1 MDKIIEYVGEVLPD
15 GHVSIPE
22 EIRQT
27 LAASPHA
34 QIQITIKLLQSD
46 EERQQEAW
54 EVFRRMGQD
63 AKPGRLQDASIHHDR
78 YLYGKEG

>member
-1 MDKIIEYVGEVLPD
+1 MDKILEYIGEVLPD
-15 GHVSIPE
+15 GQVSIPE

-46 EERQQEAW
+46 EEQQQEAW

-63 AKPGRLQDASIHHDR
+63 AQSGCLQDASIHHDR
-78 YLYGKEG
+78 YLYGKKG